1 MKHTFVIDRHR
12 HKDMHLLVR
21 VLRIRVY
28 TGACTH
34 DIHKRMHLR
43 FECGEGESER
53 ERERGGPEGCEV
65 QESLRV
71 LVLLSDGLPCRSD
84 WKSAIRVDDSGLI
97 RVG

>member
-43 FECGEGESER
+43 FECGERER
-53 ERERGGPEGCEV
+53 ERERGGSEGCEV
-65 QESLRV
+65 QESLRARAAFRWSTMSQR
-71 LVLLSDGLPCRSD
+71 LEICHQS
-84 WKSAIRVDDSGLI
+84 
-97 RVG
+97 